1 LSDFDSAAKSMV
13 FMSAPSCTTAAAAYH
28 RFTPFSSIREK
39 QGGSLGKRVEVTCQD
54 CYFHKAGLCALLLE
68 RPCPTFRHAE
78 RGVLDPPRQPQLVPR
93 PLSAFARGAAA
104 A

>member
-1 LSDFDSAAKSMV
+1 MIASTS
-13 FMSAPSCTTAAAAYH
+13 
-28 RFTPFSSIREK
+28 FSSLREQ
-39 QGGSLGKRVEVTCQD
+39 QGGFVGKRVELTCQD

-78 RGVLDPPRQPQLVPR
+78 RGVLVRPQQPQLVPR
-93 PLSAFARGAAA
+93 PLSAFAREAAA